1 MSRRDAINKITSIF
15 AAFGSQKLV
24 DVSANALIFYVGIRG
39 MDLKSWGLTT
49 ALISYI
55 SLATVLASFG
65 IQVISPSCFDN
76 RRVTG
81 MQVCSLF
88 KISFCVAFIVAI
100 IAFLASFWFVSD
112 ISLDARLLVVP
123 IIVSASVYPSW
134 AFGFKIYTFHL
145 VSAFT
150 FARLLSIGLFIV
162 LLGRDQGYSAY
173 LISMAICSVVLSSS
187 VIFILAGFKTRKN
200 DDNSLEPYSNKE
212 WDLLAKSVLKK
223 GAVFTLFSIL
233 ASIPQQL
240 APIILANYSPLLAG
254 VFSIGDYA
262 RRLIQVFLLQVV
274 QSISSIV
281 NGKYRS
287 FYAIILSLA
296 GCIFI
301 ATLLSS
307 IVFFNAD
314 SLAWT
319 LLARDS
325 TSDSLPIA
333 PQVIRWLAFIP
344 VANIPLLFLVIV
356 MGGCSPKRLSMF
368 LGLSF
373 VFAYIASYQILKFF
387 SCPPLESLVA
397 ALWAAELCLMPPS
410 LFFIFRLKRRYEHF
424 VLIPSSRS
432 SSS

>member
-1 MSRRDAINKITSIF
+1 MSRRDAINKISSIF

-81 MQVCSLF
+81 KQVCSLF
-88 KISFCVAFIVAI
+88 KVSFCVALIVAI
-100 IAFLASFWFVSD
+100 IAFLASFWFVLD
-112 ISLDARLLVVP
+112 INPSARLLLIP

-150 FARLLSIGLFIV
+150 FARLLSIGLFLV
-162 LLGRDQGYSAY
+162 LLGRDQGYFAY
-173 LISMAICSVVLSSS
+173 LVSMAICSVVLSST
-187 VIFILAGFKTRKN
+187 VVFILARSKTKKH
-200 DDNSLEPYSNKE
+200 DDNSLKPYNNKE
-212 WDLLAKSVLKK
+212 WELLANSILKK
-223 GAVFTLFSIL
+223 GAVFTFFSIL
-233 ASIPQQL
+233 ASMPQQL

-254 VFSIGDYA
+254 VFSIGDYV

-287 FYAIILSLA
+287 FSAIILSLMA
-296 GCIFI
+296 CILL

-307 IVFFNAD
+307 IVYVIAD
-314 SLAWT
+314 SIAWT

-325 TSDSLPIA
+325 AADFLPTA
-333 PQVIRWLAFIP
+333 PRVIRWLAFIP
-344 VANIPLLFLVIV
+344 VANIPLLYLVIV
-356 MGGCSPKRLSMF
+356 MGGCTPKRLSMF

-373 VFAYIASYQILKFF
+373 LIVYISSYQILKSF
-387 SCPPLESLVA
+387 SFPPLESLVA
-397 ALWAAELCLMPPS
+397 ALWIAEICLMLPS
-410 LFFIFRLKRRYEHF
+410 LFFIFRLKTRYENF
-424 VLIPSSRS
+424 LIVPSHRV
-432 SSS
+432 